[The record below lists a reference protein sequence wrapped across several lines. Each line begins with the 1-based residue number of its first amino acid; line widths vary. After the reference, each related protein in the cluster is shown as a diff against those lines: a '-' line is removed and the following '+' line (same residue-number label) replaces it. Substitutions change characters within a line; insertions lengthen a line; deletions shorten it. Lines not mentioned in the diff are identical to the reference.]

1 MFSIISQSLGQKLG
15 VPNNSLI
22 LPLGSDII
30 SLTKKA
36 VPPMRLLYV
45 GTLYNRNID
54 QTIKGFSKFYHEYK
68 NETEISYTIIGSGLH
83 DEVNELNPDV
93 IIVTGDL
100 TNEGLMKEYEK
111 CKSLLGKFKSK
122 KIITISG
129 NHDYRNTGYLLFKK
143 FFPFETVNELSDDVV
158 LVTVGTARPDRNNG
172 EVGYRQNLW
181 LERTMKKY
189 KDRVKIVAMHHHLIS
204 IPDTGTDQLT
214 VVDAGDVLRAVL
226 DSKVDVVLCGHK
238 HRPWAWNFGKLS
250 VVNAGTATS
259 ERVRGL
265 FENTYNILNIF
276 DKKVQVDLKI
286 VGGKRLPIEEIVN
299 NYSQFGDE

>member
-1 MFSIISQSLGQKLG
+1 MIIVQLSDLHVGSQFQAD
-15 VPNNSLI
+15 V
-22 LPLGSDII
+22 
-30 SLTKKA
+30 
-36 VPPMRLLYV
+36 
-45 GTLYNRNID
+45 
-54 QTIKGFSKFYHEYK
+54 F
-68 NETEISYTIIGSGLH
+68 ETVVK
-83 DEVNELNPDV
+83 EVNELNPDV
-93 IIVTGDL
+93 IVITGDL
-100 TNEGLMKEYEK
+100 TNEGLMKEYEQ
-111 CKSLLGKFKSK
+111 CKSLLTKFNTK

-143 FFPFETVNELSDDVV
+143 FFPFEAVNELSDDVV

-189 KDRVKIVAMHHHLIS
+189 KDKVKIVAMHHHLIP
-204 IPDTGTDQLT
+204 IPDTGSDQLT

-226 DSKVDVVLCGHK
+226 DSQVDVVLCGHK
-238 HRPWAWNFGKLS
+238 HRPWAWNFGKLT
-250 VVNAGTATS
+250 VVNAGAVTS

-265 FENTYNILNIF
+265 FENTYNILTISN
-276 DKKVQVDLKI
+276 KKVQVDLKI